1 MNRPMKSGFGLV
13 ATLVALV
20 MLLSG
25 CDLTLR
31 SLPYPGPSRGD
42 TFEVTGEFANA
53 LNLPPSARVK
63 WQGLAIGEVTDVRAK
78 NYRAL
83 VSMKLST
90 KAQIPADVRAQIRL
104 SSPMGESFIELLP
117 PATDAA
123 AASTVG
129 SRLLKQGDKIPLAS
143 TNAAPDVN
151 NLLATAAT
159 VITGGLFADLNV
171 IITQLNT
178 GLDGNQQVVRAL
190 LTQLDHSLTKLN
202 ERTTDFD
209 RALNSI
215 DAAVAEPEQ
224 VTSTID
230 DLPTL
235 QQAIDVLT
243 KQQPQI
249 TELAKQVRRL
259 GANAT
264 ELLQRNRQQVLKL
277 FHNLAPVLDVLTRN
291 ADVFGPLLDNLSAF
305 GKGSLTSKKG
315 WFNNFDLTGII
326 DLDAL
331 TKAKHVDP
339 HKVEQE
345 WER

>member
-1 MNRPMKSGFGLV
+1 MNRPLRKYVGWV

-25 CDLTLR
+25 CDLSLR
-31 SLPYPGPSRGD
+31 SLPYPGPARGD
-42 TFEVTGEFANA
+42 TFTVTGEFANA
-53 LNLPPSARVK
+53 RNLPTSARVK
-63 WQGLAIGEVTDVRAK
+63 WQGLAVGEVTSVKAAD
-78 NYRAL
+78 YRA
-83 VSMKLST
+83 VVAMKLSE
-90 KAQIPADVRAQIRL
+90 KAQIPADVQAQIRL
-104 SSPMGESFIELLP
+104 SSPMGESFVELLP
-117 PATDAA
+117 PDDDQTGTAT
-123 AASTVG
+123 STD
-129 SRLLKQGDKIPLAS
+129 LLKQGDKIPLTA

-151 NLLATAAT
+151 NLLTTAAT

-178 GLDGNQQVVRAL
+178 GLDGNQKVVRSL
-190 LTQLDHSLTKLN
+190 LQQLDQSLTRLN
-202 ERTTDFD
+202 ARTADFD

-224 VTSTID
+224 ITSTID

-235 QQAIDVLT
+235 QNAVEVLSA
-243 KQQPQI
+243 QQPQI
-249 TELAKQVRRL
+249 TALAKQVRRL
-259 GANAT
+259 GANST
-264 ELLQRNRQQVLKL
+264 ELLQRNRRQMLTL
-277 FHNLAPVLDVLTRN
+277 FRNLAPVLDVLTRN
-291 ADVFGPLLDNLSAF
+291 ADTFGPLLDNLSAF

-315 WFNNFDLTGII
+315 WYNNFDLTGII